1 MPACCSTTCSKNASA
16 PKPTSPCSSACSTI
30 SWDTGWL
37 FQNLHKLN
45 DRPRELREALFDTL
59 FTMAEIA
66 KFKGEELE
74 QYRLS
79 MEFYDDT
86 EARIEYAKDRAAKV
100 GMQQGIQLGMQ
111 KGEQRGQESARE
123 EIARNLKTLGLP
135 AATIA
140 QSTGLSSDRIAEL

>member
-1 MPACCSTTCSKNASA
+1 
-16 PKPTSPCSSACSTI
+16 
-30 SWDTGWL
+30 
-37 FQNLHKLN
+37 
-45 DRPRELREALFDTL
+45 
-59 FTMAEIA
+59 MAEIA

-86 EARIEYAKDRAAKV
+86 EACIEYAKEQATKLGWEQ
-100 GMQQGIQLGMQ
+100 GMQQ
-111 KGEQRGQESARE
+111 GEQRGQESARE

-140 QSTGLSSDRIAEL
+140 QSTGLSPDRIAEL